1 MLGADLGT
9 KQMGARWVTM
19 ALARASPRWVKTD
32 AVDPAMHLSIHLE
45 SQVPREP
52 RYIHTY
58 NGDHLV
64 AVQTFLDHRIW
75 GCVLGV
81 TCVTIALSLGGL
93 QRGVWDRE
101 EAIKGK

>member
-1 MLGADLGT
+1 
-9 KQMGARWVTM
+9 MGDHGLDQGISKMGKDWHCG
-19 ALARASPRWVKTD
+19 PC
-32 AVDPAMHLSIHLE
+32 PAPLHPPGIPGP
-45 SQVPREP
+45 QEP
-52 RYIHTY
+52 RYIHIY

-81 TCVTIALSLGGL
+81 TCVMIALSFGGL

>member
-32 AVDPAMHLSIHLE
+32 ALHLSIHLE

-52 RYIHTY
+52 RYIHMY
-58 NGDHLV
+58 NGHHLV

-81 TCVTIALSLGGL
+81 TCVMIALSLGAL